1 MKALVVYESM
11 FGNTEAIARAVAAEL
26 QSALDVTVAEARDI
40 PSAVG
45 VDLLVVG
52 APTHAFGLS
61 RPGTREDAVRQGSAR
76 PADLGI
82 REYLDVSPMLNC
94 TAAAFDTRVDKPRLP
109 GSAAHRAHRRLR
121 GLGCRLPITPASFR
135 VSGTRGPL
143 LPGETDRAHEWAR
156 RLAAAVLMAKEASGR
171 G

>member
-11 FGNTEAIARAVAAEL
+11 FGNTEAIARAVAGEL
-26 QSALDVTVAEARDI
+26 RSEFDVTVAEARDL
-40 PSAVG
+40 PSAAG
-45 VDLLVVG
+45 TDLLVVG

-61 RPGTREDAVRQGSAR
+61 RPGTREDAVRQGSTR
-76 PADLGI
+76 PADLGL
-82 REYLDVSPMLNC
+82 REYLDVSPMLTC
-94 TAAAFDTRVDKPRLP
+94 TAAVFDTRVDKPRLP
-109 GSAAHRAHRRLR
+109 GSAAHRAHRHLR
-121 GLGCRLPITPASFR
+121 RLGCRLPISPVSFR

-156 RLAAAVLMAKEASGR
+156 QLVAVVLTAKEASGR